1 MPEPATPLSDP
12 GLRRSPLH
20 DRHVALG
27 AKLAAFGGW
36 SMPLEYAGGGVV
48 KEHLAVREEVGL
60 FDVSHLGTLRV
71 RGEGAYDLVN
81 GCLTN
86 DLGRISAGQA
96 QYTLACDDATGG
108 IVDDLIV
115 YLVNGHDLVLIPN
128 AANAAEIARRL
139 RDAAAGGVEVLD
151 WHEQEA
157 ILALQGP
164 RCDDVLTS
172 IGLPAGHDYMS
183 FASATLDDVPLVVCR
198 TGYTGERGYEL
209 VVPAAGVATVWDAL
223 FVAGGPYGIRP
234 CGLGARDTL
243 RTEMG
248 YPLHGQDISLDVTPI
263 EGRLSWA
270 VGWDKPRFWGRPVLQ
285 AQRADPPGRVL
296 RGLVA
301 GGRGIPR
308 PHMQVSDGDGA
319 PVGEITS
326 GTFSPTR
333 RLGVALALLDRSV
346 DDGAQVF
353 VDVRSRREAFTV
365 SKPPF
370 VPSHVRD

>member
-1 MPEPATPLSDP
+1 
-12 GLRRSPLH
+12 
-20 DRHVALG
+20 
-27 AKLAAFGGW
+27 
-36 SMPLEYAGGGVV
+36 
-48 KEHLAVREEVGL
+48 
-60 FDVSHLGTLRV
+60 
-71 RGEGAYDLVN
+71 
-81 GCLTN
+81 
-86 DLGRISAGQA
+86 
-96 QYTLACDDATGG
+96 
-108 IVDDLIV
+108 
-115 YLVNGHDLVLIPN
+115 
-128 AANAAEIARRL
+128 
-139 RDAAAGGVEVLD
+139 
-151 WHEQEA
+151 
-157 ILALQGP
+157 
-164 RCDDVLTS
+164 LTS

-308 PHMQVSDGDGA
+308 SHMQVSDGDGA